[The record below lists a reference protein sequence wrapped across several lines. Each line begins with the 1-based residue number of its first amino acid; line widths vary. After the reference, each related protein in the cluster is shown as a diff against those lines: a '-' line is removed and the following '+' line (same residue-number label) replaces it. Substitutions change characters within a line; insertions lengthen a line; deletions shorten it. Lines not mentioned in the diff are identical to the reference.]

1 MSGQLW
7 RNSLM
12 SKYNS
17 LFYKLWSIFPY
28 IVSKI
33 KIGKS
38 SNILT
43 VEDKQTITDILQKEP
58 CVILT
63 TSAPNLSSR
72 TVKFMSK
79 ILTGKSAEYTHAVM
93 SYYDYED
100 DTFMLIE
107 STNSGVHLSTFDEV
121 FSNLD
126 HVCVL
131 EIKHKNEKELD
142 KINKKLKSQLGK
154 KYDNLFDY
162 KNKDRVSCVE
172 VVYHSIKDRQFSQKY
187 PMLDQLIKAE
197 NNIVPQMF
205 KDCGDFKILFEK

>member
-1 MSGQLW
+1 
-7 RNSLM
+7 M

-17 LFYKLWSIFPY
+17 LFYKLWTVFPY
-28 IVSKI
+28 ITSKI

-38 SNILT
+38 
-43 VEDKQTITDILQKEP
+43 TDILTEEDKIEISDILQREP

-63 TSAPNLSSR
+63 STKSHLSSR
-72 TVKFMSK
+72 MVKWMSK

-107 STNSGVHLSTFDEV
+107 STNSGVHLSSFEEV

-126 HVCVL
+126 KVCVM
-131 EIKHKNEKELD
+131 EIKHKDEKELD
-142 KINKKLKSQLGK
+142 KINRKLKDQLGK

-162 KNKDRVSCVE
+162 QDKERVSCVE
-172 VVYHSIKDRQFSQKY
+172 VVYHSIRDRQFAQKY
-187 PMLDQLIKAE
+187 PILDKLIKTE
-197 NNIVPQMF
+197 KNIVPQMF